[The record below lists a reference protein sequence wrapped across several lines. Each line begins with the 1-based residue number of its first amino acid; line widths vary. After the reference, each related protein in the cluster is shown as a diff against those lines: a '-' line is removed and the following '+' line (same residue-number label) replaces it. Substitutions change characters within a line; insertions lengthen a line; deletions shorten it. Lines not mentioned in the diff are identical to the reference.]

1 MRLKQDEITLAMM
14 LWDITAA
21 KPLLFALVVD

>member
-1 MRLKQDEITLAMM
+1 MKLPKAAALVMM

-21 KPLLFALVVD
+21 KPPLFALVMD